1 MQKSIQSNN
10 VEVNEPLLYRRDNA
24 AIATLTLNRP
34 KQFNPLCSRM
44 LTALQLNLEE
54 IAEDDRIRVVIL
66 AAKGKAFSAGHD
78 LKEIRA
84 HDSEQFSRE
93 LFAQCNRMMLTMTRI
108 PQPVIARVQGIATA
122 SGCQLVANCDLAV
135 ASTEAKFAV
144 SGVNLGLFCSTP
156 GVALSRNVSRKQ
168 ALEMLFTGDFIDAQ
182 TAVQKGLVNRTAS
195 PQELE
200 GATLELAQ
208 TIARKPRDVLALG
221 KRLFYEQI
229 EYGLEN
235 AYAIAG
241 DRMACNLNYPSA
253 VEGIDAFIEKRKPDW
268 S

>member
-1 MQKSIQSNN
+1 
-10 VEVNEPLLYRRDNA
+10 
-24 AIATLTLNRP
+24 
-34 KQFNPLCSRM
+34 
-44 LTALQLNLEE
+44 
-54 IAEDDRIRVVIL
+54 
-66 AAKGKAFSAGHD
+66 
-78 LKEIRA
+78 
-84 HDSEQFSRE
+84 
-93 LFAQCNRMMLTMTRI
+93 
-108 PQPVIARVQGIATA
+108 
-122 SGCQLVANCDLAV
+122 
-135 ASTEAKFAV
+135 
-144 SGVNLGLFCSTP
+144 
-156 GVALSRNVSRKQ
+156 
-168 ALEMLFTGDFIDAQ
+168 MLFTGDFIDAQ

-200 GATLELAQ
+200 GVTLELAQ

-241 DRMACNLNYPSA
+241 DRMACNLIYPSA